1 MPLASVTEA
10 GGSGVRWGG
19 SGVQMKPRP
28 TRIDAMVSAIAGIL
42 LPQTP

>member
-1 MPLASVTEA
+1 
-10 GGSGVRWGG
+10 
-19 SGVQMKPRP
+19 MKPRP